1 MGWLAM
7 PRPWARSAAHRIGS
21 AGLDE
26 DGAWKGRADVRKMR
40 SVTVRRLMCRA
51 GDVVVGPNSGT
62 APHNPRRNMISLS
75 CGHKSGGQR
84 KWTLKQKEKKRKTL
98 MKIEIS
104 RGRWQVLSRIR
115 LNFGPFF
122 ATVGTHRPSPRCS
135 PAAPADYFF

>member
-26 DGAWKGRADVRKMR
+26 DGAWKGRADVREMR

-75 CGHKSGGQR
+75 LVGTSLADRENGPSNKR
-84 KWTLKQKEKKRKTL
+84 KRKEKR
-98 MKIEIS
+98 
-104 RGRWQVLSRIR
+104 
-115 LNFGPFF
+115 
-122 ATVGTHRPSPRCS
+122 
-135 PAAPADYFF
+135 